1 MFSYILQP
9 RSGLPTYL
17 QLVHQVKE
25 ALRVRRLKPGDQLPT
40 VRQVGEELGISANT
54 VLKAYRELEREGLV
68 KSKPAVG
75 TFVERTLGAESRLN
89 DAVLQRSLQRWM
101 REAERAGLDE
111 ESVAALFAV
120 TLRDRRRRGAAS

>member
-1 MFSYILQP
+1 MFSFILQP

-40 VRQVGEELGISANT
+40 IREVSESLEISPNT
-54 VLKAYRELEREGLV
+54 VLKAYRELERERLV
-68 KSKPAVG
+68 SSKPAVG
-75 TFVERTLGAESRLN
+75 TFIERTLGAETRAN

-111 ESVAALFAV
+111 ESVAAMFAV
-120 TLRDRRRRGAAS
+120 TLRDRRRRGAA

>member
-1 MFSYILQP
+1 MFSFILQP

-40 VRQVGEELGISANT
+40 IREVSELLEISPNT
-54 VLKAYRELEREGLV
+54 VLKSYRELEREGLV
-68 KSKPAVG
+68 SSKPAVG
-75 TFVERTLGAESRLN
+75 TFIERTLGAETRAN

-120 TLRDRRRRGAAS
+120 TLRERRRRGAA

>member
-1 MFSYILQP
+1 MFSFILQP

-40 VRQVGEELGISANT
+40 VREVADQHGISANT

-68 KSKPAVG
+68 SGKRAVG
-75 TFVERTLGAESRLN
+75 TFVERSLGAASRAS

-120 TLRDRRRRGAAS
+120 TLRDRRRKGAG